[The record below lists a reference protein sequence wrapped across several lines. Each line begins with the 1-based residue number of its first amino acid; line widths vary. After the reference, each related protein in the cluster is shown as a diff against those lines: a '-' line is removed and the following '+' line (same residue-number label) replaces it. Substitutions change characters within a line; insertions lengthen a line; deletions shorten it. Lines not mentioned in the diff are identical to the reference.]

1 MHETLHR
8 ETELPRLPRRAA
20 HELCD
25 LVKEMLVATASVSR
39 LLPGV
44 WAGVADSGSDCEVH
58 STRKAG
64 RDVGAGI
71 IKAVAAV
78 VAIYTFLLVVA
89 LVFTHAV
96 WIRNLQQRVGT
107 LEVEVKQCQQK

>member
-1 MHETLHR
+1 M
-8 ETELPRLPRRAA
+8 
-20 HELCD
+20 
-25 LVKEMLVATASVSR
+25 
-39 LLPGV
+39 
-44 WAGVADSGSDCEVH
+44 
-58 STRKAG
+58 
-64 RDVGAGI
+64 GAGI